1 MRKEI
6 SFLGKDIVKNPPF
19 HIGHIGLQHLEE
31 SKVCWHDM
39 GANDPT
45 HQCAVASDAGLE
57 SGGSRV
63 AETSNSGFYEL
74 TVLSKKNASRFHHLK
89 FNKWLSVVDI
99 ALMHD
104 LPHVKRACALTGR
117 SFGPR
122 NPRGAEFLEYILRN
136 MLESVKKHLMSDDG
150 MRKVKAFNERR
161 AELCTKEVTPH

>member
-1 MRKEI
+1 
-6 SFLGKDIVKNPPF
+6 
-19 HIGHIGLQHLEE
+19 
-31 SKVCWHDM
+31 M

-63 AETSNSGFYEL
+63 AETTNSGFYEL
-74 TVLSKKNASRFHHLK
+74 TVLNKKNASLFHNMK
-89 FNKWLSVVDI
+89 FNKWLSVIDV

-104 LPHVKRACALTGR
+104 PAHVKRACALAGR

-136 MLESVKKHLMSDDG
+136 MLQSVKKHIMSDDG
-150 MRKVKAFNERR
+150 MHKVKTFNERR
-161 AELCTKEVTPH
+161 AELRAQEVTLH